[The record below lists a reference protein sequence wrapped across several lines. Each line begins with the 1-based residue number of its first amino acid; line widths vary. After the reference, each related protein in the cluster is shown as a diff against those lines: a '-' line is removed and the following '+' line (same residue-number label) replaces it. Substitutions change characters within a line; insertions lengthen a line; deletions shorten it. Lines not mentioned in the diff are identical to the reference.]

1 MGRAG
6 CISSS
11 SADLGRRR
19 ASHASNPTVVP
30 QRDIFLRV
38 AANCHSLVTVLAYQ
52 FVTFVFGLGGNMSIN
67 SANPRRF
74 AIAAGYGALAVGL
87 PYGAYASSPE
97 TSAWAL
103 MALCVCGLGFAGY
116 RRSRSNRLSC
126 GIE

>member
-1 MGRAG
+1 LYRGA
-6 CISSS
+6 
-11 SADLGRRR
+11 
-19 ASHASNPTVVP
+19 
-30 QRDIFLRV
+30 IFFFAV
-38 AANCHSLVTVLAYQ
+38 AAKRHSLVTVLAYWSCA
-52 FVTFVFGLGGNMSIN
+52 FVFGLGGNMSIN

-116 RRSRSNRLSC
+116 RRSRSNRLSP
-126 GIE
+126 GID

>member
-1 MGRAG
+1 LYRSAIFFFAG
-6 CISSS
+6 
-11 SADLGRRR
+11 
-19 ASHASNPTVVP
+19 
-30 QRDIFLRV
+30 
-38 AANCHSLVTVLAYQ
+38 AAKHHSLVTVLAYSSC
-52 FVTFVFGLGGNMSIN
+52 TFAFGLGGNMSIN
-67 SANPRRF
+67 STGSRRY

-116 RRSRSNRLSC
+116 RRSRSKRLSP